1 MFKVSSLLPKAI
13 KKAGIA
19 GQVKDTQ
26 VIKCFNDSRDR
37 LLRPE
42 VARKVRAM
50 YIKNGVLNIASLSD
64 SAVAELQQRED
75 EIIREINKKIG
86 DEIVK
91 KIRCI
96 T

>member
-50 YIKNGVLNIASLSD
+50 YIKNGVLNIHLPKL
-64 SAVAELQQRED
+64 EPKPQQRP
-75 EIIREINKKIG
+75 KKI
-86 DEIVK
+86 DIK
-91 KIRCI
+91 
-96 T
+96 